1 MIKKFDREYWLAQ
14 LKKEVGLENVPY
26 EQLHNHEVDFGGF
39 FGGHN
44 SSKKNARKYVD
55 EQLSNIEDS
64 YKTLEM
70 PIVSDDD
77 SLTLP
82 LPSMDSITK
91 IITEINDNGLH
102 SFNNVPVE
110 IVQGIP
116 QLKAVNQTI
125 KKGNIRYFNV
135 IVNKQD
141 FIVAVNYN
149 PEDFRSTD
157 QINHLVNTTFFIE
170 ELNPQQM
177 NGNESNIISYYQF
190 VNAIQPFLKQ
200 NTDLSAYEKIANGT
214 TTMFDGLKLDQ
225 F

>member
-1 MIKKFDREYWLAQ
+1 MNKAFDREYWLTQ

-26 EQLHNHEVDFGGF
+26 EQLQDHEVDFGGF
-39 FGGHN
+39 FGGDD
-44 SSKKNARKYVD
+44 SSKKNAKQYVD

-70 PIVSDDD
+70 PVISDD

-82 LPSMDSITK
+82 LPSMESITK

-110 IVQGIP
+110 MVQGIP
-116 QLKAVNQTI
+116 QLKPVNQTI
-125 KKGNIRYFNV
+125 KKGNIRYFSV
-135 IVNKQD
+135 IINKQD

-149 PEDFRSTD
+149 PEDFRSID

-170 ELNPQQM
+170 ELNLQQM
-177 NGNESNIISYYQF
+177 NGSETNIVSYYQF

-214 TTMFDGLKLDQ
+214 TTVFDGLKLDQ

>member
-1 MIKKFDREYWLAQ
+1 
-14 LKKEVGLENVPY
+14 
-26 EQLHNHEVDFGGF
+26 
-39 FGGHN
+39 
-44 SSKKNARKYVD
+44 
-55 EQLSNIEDS
+55 
-64 YKTLEM
+64 
-70 PIVSDDD
+70 
-77 SLTLP
+77 
-82 LPSMDSITK
+82 
-91 IITEINDNGLH
+91 
-102 SFNNVPVE
+102 
-110 IVQGIP
+110 
-116 QLKAVNQTI
+116 
-125 KKGNIRYFNV
+125 
-135 IVNKQD
+135 
-141 FIVAVNYN
+141 VNYN